1 MSLADVKGEQHFTQP
16 PAHFTEASLVKQLEE
31 LGIGRPSTYAPTI
44 TTIIARH
51 YVAKENKNLYVTELG
66 EAVNNIMKKAF
77 PTIVDVNFTANM
89 ETLLDSVG
97 EGKVKW
103 KEVIRNFYPDLDE
116 AVKLAE
122 KELENVKIED
132 EVTDVICDKCGRNM
146 VIKYGPHGKFL
157 GCPGFPECHNT
168 KPYLEKI
175 GVTCP
180 KCGKD
185 IVLKKTIKG
194 RRYFGGEN
202 NP

>member
-1 MSLADVKGEQHFTQP
+1 
-16 PAHFTEASLVKQLEE
+16 
-31 LGIGRPSTYAPTI
+31 
-44 TTIIARH
+44 
-51 YVAKENKNLYVTELG
+51 
-66 EAVNNIMKKAF
+66 MKKAF

-157 GCPGFPECHNT
+157 GCPGFPE
-168 KPYLEKI
+168 
-175 GVTCP
+175 
-180 KCGKD
+180 
-185 IVLKKTIKG
+185 
-194 RRYFGGEN
+194 
-202 NP
+202 